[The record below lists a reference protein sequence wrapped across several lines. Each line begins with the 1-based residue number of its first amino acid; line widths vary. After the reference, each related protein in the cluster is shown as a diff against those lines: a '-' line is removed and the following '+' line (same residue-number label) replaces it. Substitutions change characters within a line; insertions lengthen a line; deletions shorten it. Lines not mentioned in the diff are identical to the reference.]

1 MLTDAVLQILNDRG
15 LLLRRMTTPGEQ
27 NGPNVHQTTVSVV
40 SITYVDGYRSI
51 RRKRMDVYEK
61 QVKSGVRACRMRKHL
76 MTTKKANQSRRKP
89 RKRNRCPQ
97 KKQ

>member
-27 NGPNVHQTTVSVV
+27 NGPNVHQMTVSVV
-40 SITYVDGYRSI
+40 SITHVDGYRSI

-61 QVKSGVRACRMRKHL
+61 QVKSGVRDCRMRKHL
-76 MTTKKANQSRRKP
+76 MTTRRKP
-89 RKRNRCPQ
+89 RKRNRCPK